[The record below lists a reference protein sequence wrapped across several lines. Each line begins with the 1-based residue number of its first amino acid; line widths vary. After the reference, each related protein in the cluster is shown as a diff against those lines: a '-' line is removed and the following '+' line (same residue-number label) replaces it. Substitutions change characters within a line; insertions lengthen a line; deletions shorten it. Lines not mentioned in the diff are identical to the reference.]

1 MKKYGFIL
9 WIIIFATVLGGG
21 YYLSEILKD
30 KGVEKPVQTTYE
42 APNASAYEK
51 YKVESGFKP
60 AFTIKNASGEDVSL
74 SDFKGQIVI
83 LNFWASWCP
92 PCIDEMPE
100 LQDVH
105 DSLGDGKILL
115 AINLTDGQRE
125 TRKLADKFLEKNGYD
140 MNVLYDTEGKA
151 YTPFG
156 ITSIPQTF
164 IIDKEGMVIY
174 NIAGATD
181 KATIDMLVAL
191 VD

>member
-1 MKKYGFIL
+1 MKKYGFIV
-9 WIIIFATVLGGG
+9 WIFFLAVVLGGG
-21 YYLSEILKD
+21 YYLSDKLKD
-30 KGVEKPVQTTYE
+30 KGLQEPNQTVSE

-60 AFTIKNASGEDVSL
+60 TFTIKNASGENVSL
-74 SDFKGQIVI
+74 SDYKGQIVI

-92 PCIDEMPE
+92 PCIEEMPE
-100 LQDVH
+100 LQEVH
-105 DSLGDGKILL
+105 DSLGEGKVLL
-115 AINLTDGQRE
+115 MINLTDGQRE
-125 TRKLADKFLEKNGYD
+125 TRELADKFLDRNGYD

-164 IIDKEGMVIY
+164 IIDEEGVVIY
-174 NIAGATD
+174 NITGATD
-181 KATIDMLVAL
+181 KATIDALVAL

>member
-1 MKKYGFIL
+1 MKKYGFIV
-9 WIIIFATVLGGG
+9 WIIVLATVLGGE
-21 YYLSEILKD
+21 YVLSDKLKD
-30 KGVEKPVQTTYE
+30 KGEEKPTQTINET
-42 APNASAYEK
+42 PNASTYEK

-60 AFTIKNASGEDVSL
+60 AFTIKNASGENVSL
-74 SDFKGQIVI
+74 SDYKGQVVI

-92 PCIDEMPE
+92 PCIEEMPE
-100 LQDVH
+100 LQEVH
-105 DSLGDGKILL
+105 DSLGEGTVLL

-125 TRKLADKFLEKNGYD
+125 TRELADKFLAKNGYD
-140 MNVLYDTEGKA
+140 MNVLYDAEGKA
-151 YTPFG
+151 FTPFG

-181 KATIDMLVAL
+181 KATIDALVAK

>member
-1 MKKYGFIL
+1 MKKYGFIV
-9 WIIIFATVLGGG
+9 WIIVLATVLGGG
-21 YYLSEILKD
+21 YVLSDKLKD
-30 KGVEKPVQTTYE
+30 KGEEKPTQTISET
-42 APNASAYEK
+42 PNASTYEK

-60 AFTIKNASGEDVSL
+60 AFTIKNASGENVSL
-74 SDFKGQIVI
+74 SDYKGQVVI

-92 PCIDEMPE
+92 PCIEEMPE
-100 LQDVH
+100 LQEVH
-105 DSLGDGKILL
+105 DSLGEGTVLL

-125 TRKLADKFLEKNGYD
+125 TRELADKFLAKNGYD
-140 MNVLYDTEGKA
+140 MNVLYDAEGKA
-151 YTPFG
+151 FTPFG

-181 KATIDMLVAL
+181 KATIDALVAK

>member
-1 MKKYGFIL
+1 MKKYGFIV
-9 WIIIFATVLGGG
+9 WIIVLATVLGGG
-21 YYLSEILKD
+21 YVLSDKLKD
-30 KGVEKPVQTTYE
+30 KGVEKPTQTISET
-42 APNASAYEK
+42 PNASTYEK

-60 AFTIKNASGEDVSL
+60 AFTIKNASGENVSL
-74 SDFKGQIVI
+74 SDYKGQVVI

-92 PCIDEMPE
+92 PCIEEMPE
-100 LQDVH
+100 LQEVH
-105 DSLGDGKILL
+105 DSLGEGTVLL

-125 TRKLADKFLEKNGYD
+125 TRELADKFLAKNGYD
-140 MNVLYDTEGKA
+140 MNVLYDAEGKA
-151 YTPFG
+151 FTPFG

-181 KATIDMLVAL
+181 KATIDALVAK

>member
-9 WIIIFATVLGGG
+9 WIMVFAVVMVGG
-21 YYLSEILKD
+21 YYLTENLKD
-30 KGVEKPVQTTYE
+30 KSIEKPSQTVTE
-42 APNASAYEK
+42 TPASSAYEK

-60 AFTIKNASGEDVSL
+60 NFTIMNALGKNVSL
-74 SDFKGQIVI
+74 SDYKGQIVI

-92 PCIDEMPE
+92 PCVDEMPE
-100 LQDVH
+100 LQAVH
-105 DSLGDGKILL
+105 DSLGEGKVLL

-125 TRKLADKFLEKNGYD
+125 TRILADRFLEKNGYD

-164 IIDKEGMVIY
+164 IIDREGMVIY
-174 NIAGATD
+174 GIAGATD
-181 KATIDMLVAL
+181 KKTIDALVAL